1 MGDDGTV
8 KRHGAQYLYAGY
20 KYSGFPYLFPSAV
33 TRDFAQRVGF
43 GNRIVLCD
51 YVVEELRLVVERKFP
66 NRKKI
71 LEQFFYELPFELV
84 YTPKE
89 LNAEEFPSVR
99 DTKDF
104 PILATA
110 IMENVDVLVTGDK
123 DLRVVEIEYPEIM
136 TMSEF
141 MEKY

>member
-51 YVVEELRLVVERKFP
+51 YVVEELRVVVERKFP

-84 YTPKE
+84 YTPKR
-89 LNAEEFPSVR
+89 LWR
-99 DTKDF
+99 
-104 PILATA
+104 
-110 IMENVDVLVTGDK
+110 
-123 DLRVVEIEYPEIM
+123 
-136 TMSEF
+136 
-141 MEKY
+141 

>member
-1 MGDDGTV
+1 MRVMLDTNILV
-8 KRHGAQYLYAGY
+8 SLI
-20 KYSGFPYLFPSAV
+20 FFPSAV
-33 TRDFAQRVGF
+33 TRDFARRVGF

-89 LNAEEFPSVR
+89 LNTEECEGYQGF
-99 DTKDF
+99 
-104 PILATA
+104 ILATA
-110 IMENVDVLVTGDK
+110 IMENIDVLVTGDK